1 MIWLKDVI
9 KDLREIEETTISEFQ
24 DLSEEDLIW
33 KPSPD
38 KWSIA
43 EALQHIII
51 ANSIY
56 IRDIEKRLQKAEVKT
71 IEYPINFSITGKLF
85 LYAVDP
91 KYKWKVPAPKIFKPL
106 KENKVENGEE
116 TVEDFLKLQEKIV
129 AIARKAC
136 AYDHQH
142 VHTYSPLSKLLKFN
156 VGEQLYIMMRH
167 TKRHINQALRVK
179 NKLLKTVA

>member
-9 KDLREIEETTISEFQ
+9 QDLEGIEETALDEFQ
-24 DLSEEDLIW
+24 ELSEEDLTW
-33 KPSPD
+33 KPAPD

-43 EALQHIII
+43 ECLQHIII

-56 IRDIEKRLQKAEVKT
+56 IKDIEKRLQKAEVKT
-71 IEYPINFSITGKLF
+71 IEYPIRFSIIGRLF

-91 KYKWKVPAPKIFKPL
+91 KYTWKVPAPKIFKPTNG
-106 KENKVENGEE
+106 NKVEDGKE
-116 TVEDFLKLQEKIV
+116 TLADFLNLQKDIV
-129 AIARKAC
+129 QTARKAC

-142 VHTYSPLSKLLKFN
+142 VPTYSPLSKLLRFN

-167 TKRHINQALRVK
+167 TLRHLNQAKRVK
-179 NKLLKTVA
+179 VQIHKSVA

>member
-9 KDLREIEETTISEFQ
+9 EDLKEIEGTTINEFQ
-24 DLSEEDLIW
+24 NLSEEDLLW
-33 KPSPD
+33 KPAPD

-43 EALQHIII
+43 ECLQHIII
-51 ANSIY
+51 ANTIY
-56 IRDIEKRLQKAEVKT
+56 KHDIENRLQQAEVKT
-71 IEYPINFSITGKLF
+71 IEYPITFSLTGRLF
-85 LYAVDP
+85 LLAVDP
-91 KYKWKVPAPKIFKPL
+91 KYKWKVPAPKIFKPV
-106 KENKVENGEE
+106 KANKVENGKE
-116 TVEDFLKLQEKIV
+116 TVEEFVKLQTEIIGT
-129 AIARKAC
+129 AQKAC

-179 NKLLKTVA
+179 NKLPKAVV

>member
-9 KDLREIEETTISEFQ
+9 QDLKEIEETTRQEFQ
-24 DLSEEDLIW
+24 NLSEEDLVW
-33 KPSPD
+33 KPAPD
-38 KWSIA
+38 RWSIA
-43 EALQHIII
+43 ECLQHIII

-56 IRDIEKRLQKAEVKT
+56 IKDIEKRLQKAEVKT

-91 KYKWKVPAPKIFKPL
+91 KYKWKVPAPKIFKPTNG
-106 KENKVENGEE
+106 NKIENGEE
-116 TVEDFLKLQEKIV
+116 TVEDFLKLQEKII
-129 AIARKAC
+129 ATARKAC

-167 TKRHINQALRVK
+167 TLRHLNQAKQVK
-179 NKLLKTVA
+179 AQIQKSVA

>member
-9 KDLREIEETTISEFQ
+9 KDLQEIEETTRNEFQ
-24 DLSEEDLIW
+24 NLGEEELVW
-33 KPSPD
+33 KPAPE
-38 KWSIA
+38 KWSVA
-43 EALQHIII
+43 ECLQHIII

-56 IRDIEKRLQKAEVKT
+56 IKDIEQRLQKAEVKT
-71 IEYPINFSITGKLF
+71 IEYPITFSITGKLF

-91 KYKWKVPAPKIFKPL
+91 KYKWKVPAPKIFKPTNG
-106 KENKVENGEE
+106 NKVENGEK
-116 TVEDFLKLQEKIV
+116 TVEYFLKLQQEII
-129 AIARKAC
+129 ATARKAC

-167 TKRHINQALRVK
+167 TKRHINQAKRVK
-179 NKLLKTVA
+179 NQLPKTVA

>member
-9 KDLREIEETTISEFQ
+9 KDLREIEETTINEFQ
-24 DLSEEDLIW
+24 NLSEDDLLY
-33 KPSPD
+33 KPAPD

-43 EALQHIII
+43 ECLQHIII
-51 ANSIY
+51 ANTIY
-56 IRDIEKRLQKAEVKT
+56 KEDIGKRLLKAEVKT
-71 IEYPINFSITGKLF
+71 IEYPITFSLTGRLF

-91 KYKWKVPAPKIFKPL
+91 KYKWKVPAPKIFKPV
-106 KENKVENGEE
+106 KDNKVENGKN
-116 TVEDFLKLQEKIV
+116 TVDEFLKLQKEIIV
-129 AIARKAC
+129 TAQQAC

-167 TKRHINQALRVK
+167 TKRHINQAMRVK
-179 NKLLKTVA
+179 NQLPKTVV

>member
-9 KDLREIEETTISEFQ
+9 KDYKEIEETTINAFQ
-24 DLSEEDLIW
+24 DLSEEDLVW
-33 KPSPD
+33 KPAPE

-43 EALQHIII
+43 ECLKHIII
-51 ANSIY
+51 ANSTY
-56 IRDIEKRLQKAEVKT
+56 LKDIEHRLQKAEVKT
-71 IEYPINFSITGKLF
+71 IEYPITFSITGKLF

-91 KYKWKVPAPKIFKPL
+91 KYKWKVPAPKIFKPT
-106 KENKVENGEE
+106 KENKLENGKESVEE
-116 TVEDFLKLQEKIV
+116 FLKLQMEIMQ
-129 AIARKAC
+129 IARRAC

-167 TKRHINQALRVK
+167 TKRHINQAIRVK
-179 NKLLKTVA
+179 DQLPKTVA

>member
-9 KDLREIEETTISEFQ
+9 KDLKEIETITTEEFQ
-24 DLSEEDLIW
+24 NLSEEELVW
-33 KPSPD
+33 KPAPD

-43 EALQHIII
+43 ECLKHIII
-51 ANSIY
+51 ANTIY
-56 IRDIEKRLQKAEVKT
+56 NKDINKRLQTAEVKT
-71 IEYPINFSITGKLF
+71 IEYPIKFSITGKLF

-91 KYKWKVPAPKIFKPL
+91 KYKWKVPAPKIFKPI
-106 KENKVENGEE
+106 KDNKVLNGTE
-116 TVEDFLKLQEKIV
+116 TVKYFLKLQEEIIETAK
-129 AIARKAC
+129 KGC

-167 TKRHINQALRVK
+167 TKKHVNQALNVK
-179 NKLLKTVA
+179 TKLHKTAA

>member
-9 KDLREIEETTISEFQ
+9 KDLKEIEETTINEFQ
-24 DLSEEDLIW
+24 DLSEDELIW
-33 KPSPD
+33 KPAPD

-43 EALQHIII
+43 ECLQHIII

-56 IRDIEKRLQKAEVKT
+56 IKDIEKRLQKAEVKT

-85 LYAVDP
+85 LYGVDP
-91 KYKWKVPAPKIFKPL
+91 KYKWKVPAPKLFKPV
-106 KENKVENGEE
+106 KENKVENGME
-116 TVEDFLKLQEKIV
+116 TVKEFLQLQEEIIS
-129 AIARKAC
+129 IARKAC

-167 TKRHINQALRVK
+167 TKRHINQAKRVK
-179 NKLLKTVA
+179 SQLPKTVA